1 VLFSVNQLLEK
12 IRFECSG
19 VFKVI
24 ISTFSKNF
32 SAPCKTIGANPE
44 PCLFPFEYQG
54 RTHEKCTTI
63 DATESGTA
71 W

>member
-1 VLFSVNQLLEK
+1 
-12 IRFECSG
+12 